1 MQALGGA
8 SEPASVNDG
17 RESAKMAKVHTEK

>member
-8 SEPASVNDG
+8 SETACVNYG
-17 RESAKMAKVHTEK
+17 RESAEMAKVHTFK